1 MAENI
6 LSKTNSKTQTGFTAP
21 LKSPA
26 FVVLWLS
33 EALSLVGDRLIIVAL
48 LTLVYERTQSPG
60 IVGGLMLVKALPP
73 LLLGGL
79 AGVFVDRW
87 NRKWVMVAANL
98 IQGLLVLLF
107 TLSDTLPLLFVAFLA
122 MAVISQFFVPA
133 RAATIPSL
141 VPASALLAA
150 NSLFS
155 ATFVGAMA
163 LGPAL
168 GGWITEQ
175 FGVNAAFYADSATF
189 LIPALAVTMLT
200 IPQASRPHVKR
211 AVRADLGEG
220 LAFIRKRA
228 DMLAAL
234 SLSSAAFLIMGTV
247 GVLGVVVA
255 RESLNVGAGGFGLMM
270 SSMGVGML
278 IGAVGVG
285 KLGASLD
292 RTRLSVLGMG
302 LAGMAVA
309 ALPWMNQLYPALG
322 LMALAGL
329 GATLTQVSTQTM
341 LQGAP
346 EELRGRVMGVMQ
358 IVMGGAMFLAPAAA
372 GLLAESVGT
381 QIVLSGVGLIA
392 LNIGIVVAVRFFAT
406 PSSELA

>member
-1 MAENI
+1 
-6 LSKTNSKTQTGFTAP
+6 
-21 LKSPA
+21 
-26 FVVLWLS
+26 
-33 EALSLVGDRLIIVAL
+33 
-48 LTLVYERTQSPG
+48 
-60 IVGGLMLVKALPP
+60 ML
-73 LLLGGL
+73 
-79 AGVFVDRW
+79 
-87 NRKWVMVAANL
+87 
-98 IQGLLVLLF
+98 
-107 TLSDTLPLLFVAFLA
+107 
-122 MAVISQFFVPA
+122 
-133 RAATIPSL
+133 
-141 VPASALLAA
+141 
-150 NSLFS
+150 
-155 ATFVGAMA
+155 A

-175 FGVNAAFYADSATF
+175 FGTNAAFYVDSATF

-200 IPQASRPHVKR
+200 IPLTSRPPVKR

-278 IGAVGVG
+278 IGAMGVG

-292 RTRLSVLGMG
+292 RTRLSALGVG

-309 ALPWMNQLYPALG
+309 ALPWMTQLYPALG

-329 GATLTQVSTQTM
+329 GATITQVSTQTT
-341 LQGAP
+341 LQGTP
-346 EELRGRVMGVMQ
+346 EELRGRVLGVMQ

-372 GLLAESVGT
+372 GLLADSVGT

-392 LNIGIVVAVRFFAT
+392 LSIGIVVAVRFFAT